1 MRAEAATLYAAGEFV
16 QSYSVGADG
25 RRFDKEGVHVGVD
38 VNATQTPTSIFCIIG
53 EPLMKVL

>member
-1 MRAEAATLYAAGEFV
+1 MRAEAAALYAAGEFV

-38 VNATQTPTSIFCIIG
+38 VNVTQTPTSIFC
-53 EPLMKVL
+53 MKNHE